1 MSTYKKLNSR
11 YTIDTNEVY
20 ITGNLVVQGV
30 QTSVATENTTIKDT
44 IITLNSGETLNGVGG
59 GGGVSGIEID
69 RGSAGQNVVLI
80 YDESVDRWAIS
91 NSSNIFGFISTTVSN
106 VGFSLTQVS
115 DDGSPELGGNLNTLS
130 NRIFSSTTNVI
141 IDDEIELKNTNITPV
156 SVSGSTVVYAAPPDA
171 GSCGLYVV
179 NQSATNEELVTKR
192 RAFGFSLIL

>member
-20 ITGNLVVQGV
+20 ITGNLVVQGA
-30 QTSVATENTTIKDT
+30 QTSVSTENTTIKDT
-44 IITLNSGETLNGVGG
+44 IITLNSGESLAGVGG
-59 GGGVSGIEID
+59 GTGISGIAID
-69 RGSAGQNVVLI
+69 RGSATYDVFLV

-91 NSSNIFGFISTTVSN
+91 NSSNVFGYISTTVSN

-141 IDDEIELKNTNITPV
+141 IDDELELKNTNITPV
-156 SVSGSTVVYAAPPDA
+156 AVSGSTVVYAAPPSA